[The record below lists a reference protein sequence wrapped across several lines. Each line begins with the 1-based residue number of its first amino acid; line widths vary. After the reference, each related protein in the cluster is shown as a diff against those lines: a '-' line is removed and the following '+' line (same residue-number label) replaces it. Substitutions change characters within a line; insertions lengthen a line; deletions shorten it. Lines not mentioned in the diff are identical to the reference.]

1 MQNPVNLLTITS
13 TEFDTDEGPP
23 QQRRHATVSRAQSVN
38 HKAVTQMG
46 CASPMPS
53 TNMTTEWLLRADNAK
68 GTAEST
74 QRQHRSLLQLQN
86 SSQVGSKPSAH
97 QQPQE
102 ALKLQAMADWPRW
115 LEEDVDSQAML
126 SAYQWYLHVSK
137 KTMGPLPMIVHRSAF
152 TEPPPAPTGTINIL
166 CTTESCER
174 CLSGKGGY
182 RFRWYS
188 RHWIDRYKMM
198 AREGAWG
205 TTVTETAPL
214 PPVPLTASEA
224 PNVGVQVPDL
234 SSLSDNR
241 TSVSLAQNAQHSI
254 TDRLARGRWINHDS
268 TETSAYPE
276 IPTTSETEEDVQQWR
291 LLPPT
296 SESEVLAHTWLH
308 LRHQIALNAIASQPA
323 RLDPS
328 FCQAGVHRAV
338 HTSVPVS
345 LSENTA
351 PPTQS
356 NRHPEAEVQLPADH
370 TPAEEEDKLPV
381 LGRTGTEF
389 LRK

>member
-1 MQNPVNLLTITS
+1 MPLWYNSRSSTPDDAFSRITHIKRAGNEQYGTSGNGPGSPRVPATQNPVNRAPITP
-13 TEFDTDEGPP
+13 TECDTDEGPP
-23 QQRRHATVSRAQSVN
+23 RKRRHAAVSRAQSAN

-46 CASPMPS
+46 CAFPRPS
-53 TNMTTEWLLRADNAK
+53 TNMATVWPFETDNAK
-68 GTAEST
+68 QTADIM

-86 SSQVGSKPSAH
+86 SSQVGSNPSAR

-152 TEPPPAPTGTINIL
+152 TEPPPAPKGTINIL

-224 PNVGVQVPDL
+224 PNVGVQVPDS

-241 TSVSLAQNAQHSI
+241 TSVSLPPEELEGLVCCQQMVIGKNCCSMYQ
-254 TDRLARGRWINHDS
+254 LADDS
-268 TETSAYPE
+268 SP
-276 IPTTSETEEDVQQWR
+276 
-291 LLPPT
+291 
-296 SESEVLAHTWLH
+296 
-308 LRHQIALNAIASQPA
+308 
-323 RLDPS
+323 
-328 FCQAGVHRAV
+328 AV